1 MNNLTEL
8 IFILD
13 KSGSMRGL
21 EEDTIKGFN
30 SLIKRQKK
38 KDGESLITLAF
49 FNEEIEII
57 KNRIS
62 IGEIKNLSTKDF
74 LPSGC
79 TSLLDT
85 LGYVINH
92 FVNVYKNL
100 DVENKPENILFI
112 ITTDGLENSSTK
124 FSYSQIKRLINK
136 TKKENNFHY
145 LFLGANIDSELEAKK
160 LGIGSQYSATYI
172 NNSDGVKLNYKIL
185 NKAIDA
191 FRIKRKIDKSWK
203 NNLNESAFYNSGE

>member
-1 MNNLTEL
+1 
-8 IFILD
+8 
-13 KSGSMRGL
+13 MRGL
-21 EEDTIKGFN
+21 EGDTIKGFN
-30 SLIKRQKK
+30 SLIKKQKK
-38 KDGESLITLAF
+38 KDGESLITLVF
-49 FNEEIEII
+49 FNEEIEVI

-79 TSLLDT
+79 TALLDT

-100 DVENKPENILFI
+100 DAENKLKNILFV

-136 TKKENNFHY
+136 TKKEYNFHY

-172 NNSDGVKLNYKIL
+172 NNSDGIKLNYKIL
-185 NKAIDA
+185 NESINA
-191 FRIKRKIDKSWK
+191 FRIKRKIDNHGKTT
-203 NNLNESAFYNSGE
+203 